1 MRTLR
6 YNKGKKLV
14 VRLDSPQD
22 YEIDGDSVGKAVAL
36 RAVVDPGGLTVRVPA
51 KD

>member
-1 MRTLR
+1 VRTLR

-22 YEIDGDSVGKAVAL
+22 FEIDGDSVGRVVAL

-51 KD
+51 DS